1 MSEHKQL
8 QPPDYHRCM
17 DTVFRSPIACRELL
31 HKLATTT
38 EADLRSK
45 WSPWKDQDPP
55 PYGPK
60 VKDQVPAEVRL
71 LMAEAELAGERAVQR
86 RLWGELHELMG
97 TCGPIGTSTAEL
109 VFGIRMTLDRLNTR
123 IAELE
128 GTAADEGSRGV

>member
-17 DTVFRSPIACRELL
+17 ETVFRSPTACRELL
-31 HKLATTT
+31 RRLSKMT
-38 EADLRSK
+38 ETDLRSK

-71 LMAEAELAGERAVQR
+71 LMAEAALAGESAMHR

-109 VFGIRMTLDRLNTR
+109 IVDIRMTLDRLRNR

-128 GTAADEGSRGV
+128 GTAADGTSGA